1 MTDLIDDNSSSP
13 PNVAPI
19 AENTSPWLDGLNTAQ
34 MQAVQHLNGPL
45 LVLSGAGTGKTRVL
59 TSRLTQ
65 LMATGTAKPWNILA
79 VTFTNKAAREM
90 KTRVAQII
98 GPAVEQVWFGTFHA
112 LAARILRRHAE
123 LVGLKPNFTILDTDD
138 QLRLLKQLMEVAG
151 LDPKR
156 YPPRMLL
163 ATISRWK
170 DKGLTP
176 DQVNPAQESELA
188 EGTGGDLYRQYQDRL
203 QALNACDFGDLLL
216 HNLTIFTK
224 HPDVLAEYHSRI
236 THMLVDEY
244 QDTNTAQYLWL
255 RLLAQQSRNICCVGD
270 DDQSI
275 YGWRG
280 AEITNMLKFEEV
292 YPEAEVIRLE
302 QNYRSTGHI
311 LEAASSLIS
320 NNESRLGKSLYT
332 SIDKGE
338 QITVS
343 GFWDGGSEA
352 RDVADKIESMVKRG
366 QAEFNE
372 MAVLV
377 RAGFQTRE
385 FEERF
390 IQIGLPYRVVGAKF
404 YERQEI
410 RDAIAYLRVIAQPA
424 DDLAFERIINTPRR
438 GIGNATVQTIH
449 QLARM
454 DGLPMLAAAE
464 KLITTD
470 ELKPAAKRSL
480 TSIVN
485 MFIQWRQDA
494 GQTAHTELAMRVLD
508 ESGYTEMWQKE
519 KTPDAEGRL
528 ENLKELVTA
537 MDNFENLEG
546 FLEHISLVMDGDN
559 TVNEGEVTLMTLH
572 AAKGLE
578 FDVVFLPGWEDGIF
592 PSQRTLDEKGGG
604 GLEEERRL
612 AYVGITRARRRLFI
626 SYASSRRVHG
636 MWQSAVPSRF
646 IGELPEENVNED
658 IEQGMINATNARQTT
673 DFSQLQPTAASGYG
687 PGWKRL
693 QERRQSGFSPTQ
705 APKEGAQG
713 LTGSSEYQVGD
724 RVFHQKFGNGN
735 VRSVEGDKL
744 NIAFDK
750 AGEKK
755 VVAGFVSLVRKGG

>member
-1 MTDLIDDNSSSP
+1 MDYDISNAPAETSP
-13 PNVAPI
+13 PMAVANE
-19 AENTSPWLDGLNTAQ
+19 APWLEGLNDAQ
-34 MQAVQHLNGPL
+34 MKAVQHLNGPL

-59 TSRLTQ
+59 TSRLAH
-65 LMATGTAKPWNILA
+65 LLATGTAKPWNILA

-90 KTRVAQII
+90 KTRVAAMI

-112 LAARILRRHAE
+112 LAAKILRRHAE
-123 LVGLKPNFTILDTDD
+123 LVGLKPNFTILDSDD
-138 QLRLLKQLMEVAG
+138 QLRLLKQLMEANG
-151 LDPKR
+151 IDPKR

-163 ATISRWK
+163 AVISRWK

-176 DQVNPAQESELA
+176 DRVSPGDQAELA

-203 QALNACDFGDLLL
+203 KALNACDFGDLLM
-216 HNLTIFTK
+216 HNLTIFNS
-224 HPDVLAEYHSRI
+224 HPDILAQYHDRI
-236 THMLVDEY
+236 THLMIDEY
-244 QDTNTAQYLWL
+244 QDTNTAQYLWI
-255 RLLAQQSRNICCVGD
+255 RLLAQRHQNICCVGD

-280 AEITNMLKFEEV
+280 AEITNMLKFEEI
-292 YPEAEVIRLE
+292 YPDAEVIRLE

-311 LEAASSLIS
+311 LEAASALIA

-338 QITVS
+338 KINIS

-352 RDVADKIESMVKRG
+352 RDCADKIESMIRH
-366 QAEFNE
+366 QEAEYNE
-372 MAVLV
+372 IAVLV
-377 RAGFQTRE
+377 RAGYQTRE

-424 DDLAFERIINTPRR
+424 DDLALERIINTPRR
-438 GIGNATVQTIH
+438 GIGAATIQTIH
-449 QLARM
+449 QLARARQ
-454 DGLPMLAAAE
+454 LPMLAAAE
-464 KLITTD
+464 VLITTD
-470 ELKPAAKRSL
+470 ELKPAARKKL
-480 TSIVN
+480 AEIIN

-494 GQTAHTELAMRVLD
+494 ETLSHTDLAMKVLD
-508 ESGYTEMWQKE
+508 ESGYTEMWMAQ
-519 KTPDAEGRL
+519 KTPEAEGRL

-537 MDNFENLEG
+537 MEGFENLEG

-559 TVNEGEVTLMTLH
+559 KTNEGEVTLMTLH

-592 PSQRTLDEKGGG
+592 PSQRTLDEKGGS

-612 AYVGITRARRRLFI
+612 AYVGITRARRKLMI

-636 MWQSAVPSRF
+636 LWQSAVPSRF
-646 IGELPEENVNED
+646 ITELPKDNIDED
-658 IEQGMINATNARQTT
+658 LEQGMVSATGQTNFS
-673 DFSQLQPTAASGYG
+673 DFSSLQPSASSGYG
-687 PGWKRL
+687 PGWRRL
-693 QERRQSGFSPTQ
+693 KERQQSGF
-705 APKEGAQG
+705 APARAPSEHQSGITG
-713 LTGSSEYQVGD
+713 LSDYNIGD

-744 NIAFDK
+744 NIDFDK
-750 AGEKK
+750 AGQKK
-755 VVAGFVSLVRKGG
+755 VVASFVELVRKGG

>member
-1 MTDLIDDNSSSP
+1 MNDDLPTASVPEPQSA
-13 PNVAPI
+13 PNQ
-19 AENTSPWLDGLNTAQ
+19 PWLEGLNPPQ
-34 MQAVQHLNGPL
+34 MDAVQHLNGPL

-59 TSRLTQ
+59 TSRLTH
-65 LMATGTAKPWNILA
+65 LLATNTAKPWNILA

-90 KTRVAQII
+90 KNRVAAMI

-112 LAARILRRHAE
+112 LAAKILRRHAE

-138 QLRLLKQLMEVAG
+138 QLRLIKQLMEASG

-156 YPPRMLL
+156 FPPRGML

-176 DQVNPAQESELA
+176 DKVNPSEEAELA
-188 EGTGGDLYRQYQDRL
+188 EGTGNGLYRQYQTRL
-203 QALNACDFGDLLL
+203 RELNACDFGDLLL
-216 HNLTIFTK
+216 HNLTIFTD
-224 HPDVLAEYHSRI
+224 HPDVLAEYHQRI
-236 THMLVDEY
+236 THLMVDEY
-244 QDTNTAQYLWL
+244 QDTNVAQYLWI
-255 RLLAQQSRNICCVGD
+255 RLLAQKHKNLCCVGD

-280 AEITNMLKFEEV
+280 AEITNMLRFQEM
-292 YPEAEVIRLE
+292 YPDAEVIRLE

-311 LEAASSLIS
+311 LEAASALIQ

-332 SIDKGE
+332 SIEKGE
-338 QITVS
+338 KITVS

-352 RDVADKIESMVKRG
+352 RDVADKIESITRRG
-366 QAEFNE
+366 QVEYNE
-372 MAVLV
+372 VAVLV
-377 RAGFQTRE
+377 RAGYQTRE

-438 GIGNATVQTIH
+438 GIGNATIQTIH
-449 QLARM
+449 QVARGQSM
-454 DGLPMLAAAE
+454 PMLATAE
-464 KLITTD
+464 MLLSTD
-470 ELKPAAKRSL
+470 ELKTAAKKNL
-480 TSIVN
+480 GQIVN

-494 GQTAHTELAMRVLD
+494 AGLDHTELAMKVLD
-508 ESGYTEMWQKE
+508 ESGYTAMWQAQ
-519 KTPDAEGRL
+519 KTPEAEGRL
-528 ENLKELVTA
+528 ENLKELITA
-537 MDNFENLEG
+537 MEGFENLEG

-559 TVNEGEVTLMTLH
+559 ASQEGEVTLMTLH

-578 FDVVFLPGWEDGIF
+578 FDMVFLPGWEEGIF
-592 PSQRTLDEKGGG
+592 PSQRTLDEKGGS

-612 AYVGITRARRRLFI
+612 AYVGITRARRKLFI

-636 MWQSAVPSRF
+636 LWQSAVPSRF
-646 IGELPEENVNED
+646 VAELPEDNISED
-658 IEQGMINATNARQTT
+658 IEQGMISATNSRPNTNF
-673 DFSQLQPTAASGYG
+673 DMLQPSAASGYG
-687 PGWKRL
+687 PGWSRL
-693 QERRQSGFSPTQ
+693 QERRKLGFTPAR
-705 APKEGAQG
+705 APKEGGQG
-713 LTGSSEYQVGD
+713 IAGISDYNIGD

-735 VRSVEGDKL
+735 VKSVEGDKL

-750 AGEKK
+750 AGQKK
-755 VVAGFVSLVRKGG
+755 VVASFISLVRKGG

>member
-1 MTDLIDDNSSSP
+1 MP
-13 PNVAPI
+13 Q
-19 AENTSPWLDGLNTAQ
+19 PWLDGLNTAQ
-34 MQAVQHLNGPL
+34 MEAVQHLNGPL

-65 LMATGTAKPWNILA
+65 LIATGTAKPWNILA

-98 GPAVEQVWFGTFHA
+98 GPAVEQIWFGTFHA

-138 QLRLLKQLMEVAG
+138 QLRLIKQLMEASG

-176 DQVNPAQESELA
+176 DQVSPSQESELA

-203 QALNACDFGDLLL
+203 IALNACDFGDLLL
-216 HNLTIFTK
+216 HNLTIFNK

-236 THMLVDEY
+236 THLLVDEY
-244 QDTNTAQYLWL
+244 QDTNVAQYLWL
-255 RLLAQQSRNICCVGD
+255 RLLAQHSRNICCVGD

-280 AEITNMLKFEEV
+280 AEITNMLKFQDV
-292 YPEAEVIRLE
+292 YPEAHTIRLE

-311 LEAASSLIS
+311 LEAASALIS
-320 NNESRLGKSLYT
+320 HNETRLGKALYT
-332 SIDKGE
+332 STEKGE

-366 QAEFNE
+366 QAGYNE
-372 MAVLV
+372 IAVLV

-410 RDAIAYLRVIAQPA
+410 RDAIAYMRVIAQPA

-449 QLARM
+449 RLARIEN
-454 DGLPMLAAAE
+454 LPMLAAAE

-480 TSIVN
+480 SDIVN
-485 MFIQWRQDA
+485 KFIGWQQDQA
-494 GQTAHTELAMRVLD
+494 QFSHTELAMRVLD

-528 ENLKELVTA
+528 ENLKELISA
-537 MDNFENLEG
+537 MDGFENLEG

-559 TVNEGEVTLMTLH
+559 TTNEGEVTLMTLH

-592 PSQRTLDEKGGG
+592 PSQRTLDEKGGS

-612 AYVGITRARRRLFI
+612 AYVGITRARLRLFI

-636 MWQSAVPSRF
+636 LWQSAVPSRF
-646 IGELPEENVNED
+646 LGELPEDNVSED
-658 IEQGMINATNARQTT
+658 IEQGMINATNARQVT
-673 DFSQLQPTAASGYG
+673 DFSQLQPTAAAGYG

-693 QERRQSGFSPTQ
+693 QERRQSGFIPSQ
-705 APKEGAQG
+705 APKEGGQG
-713 LTGSSEYQVGD
+713 LTGVSDYDIGD

-735 VRSVEGDKL
+735 VQSVEGDKL

-750 AGEKK
+750 AGDKK
-755 VVAGFVSLVRKGG
+755 VVAGFVTLVRKGG

>member
-1 MTDLIDDNSSSP
+1 MDYDISNAPAETSP
-13 PNVAPI
+13 PMAVANE
-19 AENTSPWLDGLNTAQ
+19 APWLEGLNDAQ
-34 MQAVQHLNGPL
+34 MKAVQHLNGPL

-59 TSRLTQ
+59 TSRLAH
-65 LMATGTAKPWNILA
+65 LLATGTAKPWNILA

-90 KTRVAQII
+90 KTRVAAMI

-112 LAARILRRHAE
+112 LAAKILRRHAE
-123 LVGLKPNFTILDTDD
+123 LVGLKPNFTILDSDD
-138 QLRLLKQLMEVAG
+138 QLRLLKQLMEANG
-151 LDPKR
+151 IDPKR

-163 ATISRWK
+163 AVISRWK

-176 DQVNPAQESELA
+176 DRVSPGCQAELA

-203 QALNACDFGDLLL
+203 KALNACDFGDLLM
-216 HNLTIFTK
+216 HNLTIFNS
-224 HPDVLAEYHSRI
+224 HPDILAQYHDRI
-236 THMLVDEY
+236 THLMIDEY
-244 QDTNTAQYLWL
+244 QDTNTAQYLWI
-255 RLLAQQSRNICCVGD
+255 RLLAQRHQNICCVGD

-280 AEITNMLKFEEV
+280 AEITNMLKFEEI
-292 YPEAEVIRLE
+292 YPDAEVIRLE

-311 LEAASSLIS
+311 LEAASALIA

-338 QITVS
+338 KINIS

-352 RDVADKIESMVKRG
+352 RDCADKIESMIRH
-366 QAEFNE
+366 QEAEYNE
-372 MAVLV
+372 IAVLV
-377 RAGFQTRE
+377 RAGYQTRE

-424 DDLAFERIINTPRR
+424 DDLALERIINTPRR
-438 GIGNATVQTIH
+438 GIGAATIQTIH
-449 QLARM
+449 QLARARQ
-454 DGLPMLAAAE
+454 LPMLAAAE
-464 KLITTD
+464 VLITTD
-470 ELKPAAKRSL
+470 ELKPAARKKL
-480 TSIVN
+480 AEIIN

-494 GQTAHTELAMRVLD
+494 ETLSHTDLAMKVLD
-508 ESGYTEMWQKE
+508 ESGYTEMWMAQ
-519 KTPDAEGRL
+519 KTPEAEGRL

-537 MDNFENLEG
+537 MEGFENLEG

-559 TVNEGEVTLMTLH
+559 KTNEGEVTLMTLH

-592 PSQRTLDEKGGG
+592 PSQRTLDEKGGS

-612 AYVGITRARRRLFI
+612 AYVGITRARRKLMI

-636 MWQSAVPSRF
+636 LWQSAVPSRF
-646 IGELPEENVNED
+646 ITELPKDNIDED
-658 IEQGMINATNARQTT
+658 LEQGMVSATGQTNFS
-673 DFSQLQPTAASGYG
+673 DFSSLQPSASSGYG
-687 PGWKRL
+687 PGWRRL
-693 QERRQSGFSPTQ
+693 KERQQSGFAPARAPSEHQ
-705 APKEGAQG
+705 AGITG
-713 LTGSSEYQVGD
+713 LSDYNIGD

-744 NIAFDK
+744 NIDFDK
-750 AGEKK
+750 AGQKK
-755 VVAGFVSLVRKGG
+755 VVASFVELVRKGG